1 MGKYVKRDT
10 FCRLRSLVD
19 ACFSISNNPTL
30 RQEPSTL
37 GPMVILD
44 LFLVLLLRD

>member
-1 MGKYVKRDT
+1 
-10 FCRLRSLVD
+10 LVY
-19 ACFSISNNPTL
+19 ACFSISDTPTL
-30 RQEPSTL
+30 RQEPSPL